1 MNIHSRKNKF
11 MLNYKIIAVIKK
23 ELREKLFSKSFLLMT
38 LLIPL
43 FMFGILGLQTFLI
56 EYSEDDVS
64 LIIVSENTDFLRQLD
79 EEFDKSE
86 YVKSGQYKITF
97 ENVQKK
103 NTADFISGHKS
114 ELLGDKINGIVVFPS
129 SSLEDKKVEYYSKTP
144 NSINIFNRIKEPINK
159 VLIDNYFIG
168 KNITGKDL
176 NFAREDVDFS
186 GFKISEGSEI
196 EKATEGNTIVAFL
209 FTFLLYISLLMIG
222 SMMMTSVIEEKNS
235 RVVEIL
241 LSSLN
246 SRDLLIGKVLGTSIT
261 SVIQM
266 VVWLSPLILVISTTI
281 FLIPKEYM
289 VTISYGQVG
298 YFLLNYLIGLIT
310 FLGLF
315 ASVGSMF
322 ENSQDAQQGMWPI
335 LILIMIPFFISLGMI
350 SNPENSI
357 AKISSMLPFAS
368 LIVMPARMSIVD
380 IPMWQLGIS
389 LIVSIITM
397 IFVFIAAGKIYRI
410 GILKT
415 GKKPKLTEI
424 INWLRTSS

>member
-1 MNIHSRKNKF
+1 M
-11 MLNYKIIAVIKK
+11 
-23 ELREKLFSKSFLLMT
+23 
-38 LLIPL
+38 
-43 FMFGILGLQTFLI
+43 
-56 EYSEDDVS
+56 
-64 LIIVSENTDFLRQLD
+64 
-79 EEFDKSE
+79 
-86 YVKSGQYKITF
+86 
-97 ENVQKK
+97 
-103 NTADFISGHKS
+103 
-114 ELLGDKINGIVVFPS
+114 GDKLNGIVVIPS

-159 VLIDNYFIG
+159 VLIDNYFSG
-168 KNITGKDL
+168 KDITARDL
-176 NFAREDVDFS
+176 NFAREQVDFS

-196 EKATEGNTIVAFL
+196 EQATEGNTIVAFL

-246 SRDLLIGKVLGTSIT
+246 SRDLLTGKVLGTSIT
-261 SVIQM
+261 SILQM
-266 VVWLSPLILVISTTI
+266 VVWLSPLLLLISTTI

-315 ASVGSMF
+315 AAVGSMF

-335 LILIMIPFFISLGMI
+335 LILIMIPFFISIGMI

-380 IPMWQLGIS
+380 IPLWQLGIS

-397 IFVFIAAGKIYRI
+397 IFVFVAAGKIYRI

-424 INWLRTSS
+424 INWLRTNN